1 MIGGTG
7 GFEIRE
13 FNPESAWGTE
23 TMWRWMAGALAALCA
38 AGTAEGS
45 EAPLKASACPKG
57 VPQEITCFRGRDA
70 NGAFVLAARP
80 VEWNGILL
88 VHTYGGPRLTPPSAS
103 TTDEDLLRFVEMVQD
118 GHVWVATSRRREG
131 FGVTKG
137 AEDAEASR
145 RMAIALFGQPR
156 LTFVHG
162 QSWGANVGAKLIET
176 LNEPGAGGKRPYDAA
191 LLTSGV
197 LAGGTRAYDMRVDLR
212 AAFQAV
218 CGTHPKP
225 EEAQYPLGLGLPA
238 GAKMTRQDL
247 EGRFNDCTG
256 RDKPVAER
264 SQAQVTAARDLA
276 AASRIPEPQLLSS
289 LSWATFV
296 FQDLSQN
303 LTGGRNPFGNMGVK
317 YQGTS
322 DDTAFNRKVPRFA
335 ADPEAAKAL
344 AADSDLTGRVAVP
357 VLTLHGI
364 RDATAFVEHEA
375 AYRATL
381 AQAGTA
387 DRLVQV
393 FVDEQE
399 HSKMS
404 PPYYPAALQVLA
416 AWVENAK
423 RPTPD
428 ELRLAC
434 EQKSRRFSGV
444 CAVKPEYQPQAWA
457 QRVNP
462 R

>member
-1 MIGGTG
+1 MMRWLAGILVGLVIGGA
-7 GFEIRE
+7 E
-13 FNPESAWGTE
+13 
-23 TMWRWMAGALAALCA
+23 AA
-38 AGTAEGS
+38 
-45 EAPLKASACPKG
+45 EAPLKASPCPKG
-57 VPQEITCFRGRDA
+57 VPLEITCFRGQDA

-80 VEWNGILL
+80 AQWNGILL
-88 VHTYGGPRLTPPSAS
+88 VHTYGGPRLSPPSA
-103 TTDEDLLRFVEMVQD
+103 TATDEDLLRFVEMVQD
-118 GHVWVATSRRREG
+118 GHAWVATSRRREG
-131 FGVTKG
+131 FGVSKG

-145 RMAIALFGQPR
+145 KLAIALFGQPR

-162 QSWGANVGAKLIET
+162 QSWGANVGAKLIEM
-176 LNEPGAGGKRPYDAA
+176 LNEPGPGGKRPYDAA

-218 CGTHPKP
+218 CGSHPKP
-225 EEAQYPLGLGLPA
+225 EEAQYPVGLGLPA
-238 GAKMTRQDL
+238 GAKMTRADL
-247 EGRFNDCTG
+247 EARFNACTG

-264 SQAQVTAARDLA
+264 SPAQVTAGLDLA
-276 AASRIPEPQLLSS
+276 AASRIPESS
-289 LSWATFV
+289 LLPSLAWATFV

-303 LTGGRNPFGNMGVK
+303 LTGGKNPFGNMAVK

-335 ADPEAAKAL
+335 ADPEAAKVL
-344 AADSDLTGRVAVP
+344 AADSDLTGRIAIP

-364 RDATAFVEHEA
+364 RDATAFIEHEA

-381 AQAGTA
+381 EKAGTL

-416 AWVENAK
+416 AWVEAGK

-444 CAVKPEYQPQAWA
+444 CAVKADYRPQAWA

>member
-1 MIGGTG
+1 
-7 GFEIRE
+7 
-13 FNPESAWGTE
+13 
-23 TMWRWMAGALAALCA
+23 MWRWMAGALAALCA
-38 AGTAEGS
+38 AGVAEGA
-45 EAPLKASACPKG
+45 EAPLKASSCPKG
-57 VPQEITCFRGRDA
+57 VPQDIACFRGRDA

-80 VEWNGILL
+80 ATWNGVLL
-88 VHTYGGPRLTPPSAS
+88 VHAYGGPRLSPPSAT

-118 GHVWVATSRRREG
+118 GHAWVATSRRREG

-145 RMAIALFGQPR
+145 KMAVALFGEPR
-156 LTFVHG
+156 LTVAHG
-162 QSWGANVGAKLIET
+162 QSWGANVAAKLIET
-176 LNEPGAGGKRPYDAA
+176 LNAPVAGGKRPYDAA

-238 GAKMTRQDL
+238 GVKMTRAEL
-247 EGRFNDCTG
+247 EARFNACTG
-256 RDKPVAER
+256 RDKQASER
-264 SQAQVTAARDLA
+264 SPAQVTAARDLA
-276 AASRIPEPQLLSS
+276 AASRIPEAQLMSS
-289 LSWATFV
+289 LAWATFV
-296 FQDLSQN
+296 FQDLTQN
-303 LTGGRNPFGNMGVK
+303 VTGGRNPFGNMGVR

-322 DDTAFNRKVPRFA
+322 DDAAFNRTVPRFA
-335 ADPEAAKAL
+335 ADPEAVKAL
-344 AADSDLTGRVAVP
+344 AADADLTGRIAVP

-364 RDATAFVEHEA
+364 GDTTAFVEHEA
-375 AYRATL
+375 AYRETL
-381 AQAGTA
+381 EKAGTA

-393 FVDEQE
+393 FVEEKE

-404 PPYYPAALQVLA
+404 PPYYPAALQVLSG
-416 AWVENAK
+416 WVQTGK
-423 RPTPD
+423 KPTPD
-428 ELRLAC
+428 DLRRAC
-434 EQKSRRFSGV
+434 EEKVRRFSGV
-444 CAVKPEYQPQAWA
+444 CAVNIDYRPQAWS